1 MFNSFFQFI
10 SISLTYFSHICY
22 SSFISLSAI
31 IPDIACFDED
41 GSRFVNERLRS
52 GTLDEQELAMKVALL
67 GKEDLWVD
75 NYGRFVLQGLF
86 EFGTDKMKE
95 DLVARMCGRDVVSLC
110 MHKNGCRVIQKAIRC
125 LALEDINKLI
135 LKIHGKILTVSR
147 DPNGNHVVQRLI
159 QVMSSFAT
167 IKDKDDKPNA
177 AASSQ
182 IQFIIDDIKENIED
196 LSTHCYGCRVV
207 QRAIKHCVDEQKH
220 AVVEQ
225 IISCDVETL
234 ICDRYGNYVIQAV
247 LFNGSEEQIASI
259 IERLTESDQLLKF
272 ARQKYASNII
282 ETILEHGEPEHKK
295 KLVEGMLLD
304 TRNEEGGYCCVVEL
318 SKDRIA
324 NYVVNKALENCDGG
338 LQEELFELLSSN
350 YQELSKSRYGKYVLQ
365 TLRKHQSASA

>member
-1 MFNSFFQFI
+1 M
-10 SISLTYFSHICY
+10 LLLHLLLFSC
-22 SSFISLSAI
+22 ISLSAI

-75 NYGRFVLQGLF
+75 NYGRFVIQGLF

-95 DLVARMCGRDVVSLC
+95 ELVSRMCGRDVVSLC

-125 LALEDINKLI
+125 LAQEDINKLI
-135 LKIHGKILTVSR
+135 LKIHGKILTMSR

-159 QVMSSFAT
+159 QVMSSFARNE
-167 IKDKDDKPNA
+167 DKDGKPNA
-177 AASSQ
+177 ALR
-182 IQFIIDDIKENIED
+182 IQFIIDDIMVNIDD

-225 IISCDVETL
+225 IISCNVETL

-259 IERLTESDQLLKF
+259 IERLIESDQLLKF
-272 ARQKYASNII
+272 AKQKYASNII
-282 ETILEHGEPEHKK
+282 ETILEHGDPEHKS
-295 KLVEGMLLD
+295 KLVEGMLSD
-304 TRNEEGGYCCVVEL
+304 TRHKEGGYCCLVEL

-324 NYVVNKALENCDGG
+324 NYVVNKALENCEGG

-365 TLRKHQSASA
+365 TLRKHQSSSSA